1 MKKIFF
7 KIVLGFTLL
16 GFNLANVF
24 AITLQVP
31 TPSGQEDIVVTGPT
45 QVESNEST
53 IFDIIQ
59 IINDYLWFSIAGIA
73 MVVLISAGIKLIL
86 AEGDKEKVSS
96 ANRMV
101 ISSIIAIFVAMVSYA
116 IIKLVI
122 NLF

>member
-7 KIVLGFTLL
+7 KIVLWFTLL

-31 TPSGQEDIVVTGPT
+31 TPSGQEDIVVTWPT

-73 MVVLISAGIKLIL
+73 MVVLISAWIKLIL
-86 AEGDKEKVSS
+86 AEWDKEKVSS

>member
-7 KIVLGFTLL
+7 KIVLWFTLL

-31 TPSGQEDIVVTGPT
+31 TPSGQEDIVVTWPT

-59 IINDYLWFSIAGIA
+59 IVNDYLWFSIAGIA
-73 MVVLISAGIKLIL
+73 MVVLISAWIKLIL
-86 AEGDKEKVSS
+86 AEWDKEKVSS